1 MLKLPLIFRPEKES
15 NFVRLGRNN
24 DGGYIVPVDAAKD
37 SNLLLSFGLDDDWSF
52 EKDFYEIN
60 HNQIIVCDAS
70 VNFNYWIKKFIK
82 NIVNI
87 FRFKITLSKFV
98 KDLITFFKFYSF
110 FLKKE
115 KTHLKKFLVSEK
127 FLMDSIDKNQRITLR
142 ELIEKKQS
150 QRILVKIDIEGNEYR
165 VLDELIEFQE
175 YFTSLV
181 IEFHNCD
188 LFYEKIEKFVKNF
201 KLDLV
206 HIHVNNF
213 GDIRKDNF
221 PTVIEMTFSKN
232 IYNKNR
238 KDNFEF
244 PNKKLDQPNDP
255 NKKDL
260 EVKFI

>member
-1 MLKLPLIFRPEKES
+1 MLELPIIFRPEKETK
-15 NFVRLGRNN
+15 FVRLGRNN

-37 SNLLLSFGLDDDWSF
+37 SSLLLSFGLDDDWSF

-98 KDLITFFKFYSF
+98 KDLIIFFKFYSF

-175 YFTSLV
+175 YFT
-181 IEFHNCD
+181 
-188 LFYEKIEKFVKNF
+188 
-201 KLDLV
+201 
-206 HIHVNNF
+206 
-213 GDIRKDNF
+213 
-221 PTVIEMTFSKN
+221 
-232 IYNKNR
+232 
-238 KDNFEF
+238 
-244 PNKKLDQPNDP
+244 
-255 NKKDL
+255 
-260 EVKFI
+260 

>member
-98 KDLITFFKFYSF
+98 KDLIIFFKFYSF

-115 KTHLKKFLVSEK
+115 K
-127 FLMDSIDKNQRITLR
+127 
-142 ELIEKKQS
+142 LI
-150 QRILVKIDIEGNEYR
+150 
-165 VLDELIEFQE
+165 
-175 YFTSLV
+175 
-181 IEFHNCD
+181 
-188 LFYEKIEKFVKNF
+188 
-201 KLDLV
+201 
-206 HIHVNNF
+206 
-213 GDIRKDNF
+213 
-221 PTVIEMTFSKN
+221 
-232 IYNKNR
+232 
-238 KDNFEF
+238 
-244 PNKKLDQPNDP
+244 
-255 NKKDL
+255 
-260 EVKFI
+260 